1 MSIALHEQRWADL
14 VHILEQSLQ
23 MPGIVQNKRK
33 RELSG
38 AYFLFLKANDKAREF
53 APNPGW
59 TLLFDAILTPEAA
72 LPAMRQAAAASEF
85 KLLHYFLALNLA
97 YLGRCEEVMEVQADD
112 DWQGRPIWG
121 TGAGG
126 ILGTMPQY
134 LIAAWCLQ
142 QLEQPQEAR
151 RLLQRLEAYIDEA
164 VINGMPPSYQTAR
177 PHIRLLLGD
186 EDGAIALIER
196 SLEHGRLG
204 WVDLEYPW
212 IGQLEE
218 REDYQAIRARLYDEI
233 NAERAKLGM
242 APAAP

>member
-1 MSIALHEQRWADL
+1 
-14 VHILEQSLQ
+14 
-23 MPGIVQNKRK
+23 
-33 RELSG
+33 
-38 AYFLFLKANDKAREF
+38 
-53 APNPGW
+53 
-59 TLLFDAILTPEAA
+59 
-72 LPAMRQAAAASEF
+72 
-85 KLLHYFLALNLA
+85 
-97 YLGRCEEVMEVQADD
+97 MEVQADY

-126 ILGTMPQY
+126 IRGEMLQY

-142 QLEQPQEAR
+142 QLERPQEAR

-164 VINGMPPSYQTAR
+164 VINGMPPNYQTAR

-186 EDGAIALIER
+186 EDGAIALMER

-204 WVDLEYPW
+204 WVALEYPW

-242 APAAP
+242 ASVEP